1 MFMEVINM
9 EKDQIIEA
17 VIGGTLTMILLSMY
31 NKHKQQK
38 EIKRGLNEVKNQYKQ
53 RYCFRKEEA

>member
-1 MFMEVINM
+1 M

-17 VIGGTLTMILLSMY
+17 VIGGTLAMILLSMY

-38 EIKRGLNEVKNQYKQ
+38 EIKRGLNEVKNQYEQ
-53 RYCFRKEEA
+53 RYGFRKEEA